1 LKAVLLVAGAGERLQ
16 PLTATRPKH
25 LLKVAGKPLMQF
37 SLEALKHAGIT
48 EIVLITHYRAE
59 DIERCFGDGSEL
71 GLKLSYVRQPQI
83 LGTGNAAAIA
93 EPFIDEEFVLIY
105 GDLLFGQDTI
115 KVVVDKFKN
124 NNQPA
129 AVMGVV
135 AVDHP
140 ENYGIIEQT
149 TKGTVK
155 RIVEK
160 PEAGKAPSNL
170 ANAGVY
176 VFTQEIFDKI
186 RQTKTS
192 IRGEVEL
199 TDAITMLAEQ
209 GQTVLSAELSKEDW
223 FDVGRPWDL
232 LDANLWAL
240 KRIKHCVLGKVEEG
254 AHLNGVVSV
263 AASAHI
269 RSGAYIEGPV
279 FIDEQADIGPNCYIR
294 SGTSIGKKTRVGNA
308 VEIKNSI
315 IMDGTHVGH
324 LSYVGDSILGENCN
338 LGAGTITANLR
349 FDKNNIKM
357 KIKDKQTD
365 TGRHKLGA
373 ILGDNVQTGIN
384 TLFMPG
390 TKVGTNTWI
399 GANVM
404 VQQDLPANSTAQLK
418 QTIEIKQKPTNNN
431 SQKTTHNTS

>member
-1 LKAVLLVAGAGERLQ
+1 MKAVLLVAGAGERLQ

-37 SLEALKHAGIT
+37 SLEALKHAGIEET
-48 EIVLITHYRAE
+48 VLVTHYRSEA
-59 DIERCFGDGSEL
+59 IESYFGDGKEF
-71 GLKLSYVRQPQI
+71 GLKLSYVRQPQL

-93 EPFIDEEFVLIY
+93 EPFIRDEEFVLIY
-105 GDLLFGQDTI
+105 GDLLFGKKTI
-115 KVVVDKFKN
+115 KTVADKFRSTN
-124 NNQPA
+124 PA

-135 AVDHP
+135 TVDHP

-149 TKGTVK
+149 SDGAVK

-160 PEAGKAPSNL
+160 PEADKAPSKL
-170 ANAGVY
+170 ANAGIY
-176 VFTQEIFDKI
+176 VFNQKIFDKI
-186 RQTKTS
+186 RQIKPS
-192 IRGEVEL
+192 IRGEIEL
-199 TDAITMLAEQ
+199 TDAITILAEQ
-209 GQTVLSAELSKEDW
+209 GDKRVLAAELTKEDW

-240 KRIKHCVLGKVEEG
+240 NRMEHCVLGNVEEG
-254 AHLNGVVSV
+254 AHLIGPVSV

-294 SGTSIGKKTRVGNA
+294 SGTSLGKKTRVGNA

-315 IMDGTHVGH
+315 IMDNTHVGH
-324 LSYVGDSILGENCN
+324 LSYVGDSIIGENCN

-349 FDKNNIKM
+349 FDENNIKM
-357 KIKDKQTD
+357 KIKDKHTD
-365 TGRHKLGA
+365 TGRNKLGT
-373 ILGDNVQTGIN
+373 ILGDNVKTGIN

-390 TKVGTNTWI
+390 IKVGTNTWV

-418 QTIEIKQKPTNNN
+418 QTIEIKQN
-431 SQKTTHNTS
+431 